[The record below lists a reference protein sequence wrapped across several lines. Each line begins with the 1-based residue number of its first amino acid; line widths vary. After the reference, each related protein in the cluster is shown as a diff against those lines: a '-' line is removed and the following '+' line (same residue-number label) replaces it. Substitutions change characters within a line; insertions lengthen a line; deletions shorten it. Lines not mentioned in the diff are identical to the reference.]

1 MEFNNNQPI
10 FIQIANLICRRVL
23 NGTYKPDNR
32 IPSVRELGVETEVN
46 PNTVMRS
53 YERLQNEGVIYN
65 KRGIGYFISSDAPE
79 NIQKQRYAAFMQ
91 EELPVIFREM
101 QLLGINIDDLTNS
114 YKDYLSNKLISDK
127 DEEK

>member
-10 FIQIANLICRRVL
+10 FVQIANLICRRVL

-53 YERLQNEGVIYN
+53 YERLQNVGVIYN
-65 KRGIGYFISSDAPE
+65 KRGIGYFISPDAPE

-101 QLLGINIDDLTNS
+101 QLLGININDLTNS
-114 YKDYLSNKLISDK
+114 YKDYLSNNLISDK
-127 DEEK
+127 NEKK